1 MPDSKR
7 LFILLT
13 LSLRLVICVQMD
25 QVEAFIQ
32 RPPRRRKLKCSR
44 RVRTCSR
51 RTSKSGTSADEM
63 MKPSDMKDV
72 STILVGDQF
81 HKFQNLFKSLN
92 ALPKSASE
100 SDRIKQKRRFR
111 VGRFFALIDSLY
123 TGG

>member
-13 LSLRLVICVQMD
+13 LLLLVICVQMD

-51 RTSKSGTSADEM
+51 RRGKSETNADEM

-100 SDRIKQKRRFR
+100 R
-111 VGRFFALIDSLY
+111 VQNQTKKKI
-123 TGG
+123 